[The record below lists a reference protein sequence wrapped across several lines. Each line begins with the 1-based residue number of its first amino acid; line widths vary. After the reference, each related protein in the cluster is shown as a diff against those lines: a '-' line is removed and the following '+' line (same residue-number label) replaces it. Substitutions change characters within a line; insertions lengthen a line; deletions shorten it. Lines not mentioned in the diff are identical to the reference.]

1 MIRSKLPQCERL
13 RRPTRV
19 SQAGTKGIGAVRYT
33 PRARDSLE
41 VGHMDHVRLGS
52 TGLKV
57 SRICLG
63 CMSFGSGFDWM
74 LPEEP
79 SFAIVRKALDLG
91 INFFDTANV
100 YSLGESEQILGRA
113 LRAFGVKRDDVVI
126 ATKVFHPMGPG
137 PNQRGL
143 SRKHI
148 LQSIDDS
155 LRRLG
160 VDYVDLYQIHRFDR
174 ETPIEETLDALTQL
188 IRIGK
193 VRYLGASTMS
203 AYQFAKLLYRADQLG
218 LARFVS
224 MQNNYSLL
232 YREEEREMIPLCRE
246 EGVGLIPY
254 SPIGGGLL
262 AGSRRTGT
270 VRSHSVMA
278 RDRFNR
284 KADEAVID
292 AVAEVARARGVRPA
306 EIAIA
311 WLLAQPGVSAPIV
324 GATKASHLE
333 DPVKALGTA
342 LSTEELARLEGAY
355 ETQPPLPVYFR
366 PTPPASA
373 DAPPSGRG
381 R

>member
-1 MIRSKLPQCERL
+1 M
-13 RRPTRV
+13 
-19 SQAGTKGIGAVRYT
+19 
-33 PRARDSLE
+33 
-41 VGHMDHVRLGS
+41 
-52 TGLKV
+52 KV
-57 SRICLG
+57 SRVCLG
-63 CMSFGSGFDWM
+63 CMSFGAGADWM

-100 YSLGESEQILGRA
+100 YSEGESERILGRA
-113 LRAFGVKRDDVVI
+113 LRAFGVKRADIIV

-143 SRKHI
+143 SRKHV
-148 LQSIDDS
+148 LQAIDDS
-155 LRRLG
+155 LQRLG
-160 VDYVDLYQIHRFDR
+160 MDYVDLYQIHRFDR
-174 ETPIEETLDALTQL
+174 ETPIEETLEALTDL
-188 IRIGK
+188 VKSGK
-193 VRYLGASTMS
+193 VRYIGASTMA

-218 LARFVS
+218 MARFIS

-262 AGSRRTGT
+262 AGSRRAGT
-270 VRSHSVMA
+270 VRSHSPMA

-292 AVAEVARARGVRPA
+292 AVSTVARERGVGPA
-306 EIAIA
+306 QVSIA
-311 WLLAQPGVSAPIV
+311 WLLSQPGVTAPIV

-333 DPVKALGTA
+333 DSVKAVDF
-342 LSTEELARLEGAY
+342 RLTPEDVAKLEVAY
-355 ETQPPLPVYFR
+355 ETQVPLPVYFR
-366 PTPPASA
+366 PPPAPRRA
-373 DAPPSGRG
+373 
-381 R
+381 

>member
-1 MIRSKLPQCERL
+1 
-13 RRPTRV
+13 
-19 SQAGTKGIGAVRYT
+19 
-33 PRARDSLE
+33 
-41 VGHMDHVRLGS
+41 MDYVRLGS
-52 TGLKV
+52 SGVKV

-74 LPEEP
+74 LAEEP

-91 INFFDTANV
+91 INFFDTADV
-100 YSLGESEQILGRA
+100 YSAGESEQILGRA
-113 LRAFGVKRDDVVI
+113 LRAFGVRREDVVI
-126 ATKVFHPMGPG
+126 ATKVFQPMGPG

-148 LQSIDDS
+148 CESIDGS

-160 VDYVDLYQIHRFDR
+160 LDYVDLYQIHRFDL
-174 ETPIEETLDALTQL
+174 ETPIEETLEALTQL
-188 IRIGK
+188 IRDGK
-193 VRYLGASTMS
+193 VRYLGASTMA
-203 AYQFAKLLYRADQLG
+203 AYQLAKMLYKADQLH

-246 EGVGLIPY
+246 EGIGLIPY

-278 RDRFNR
+278 RDRFR
-284 KADEAVID
+284 RAPDEAVID
-292 AVAEVARARGVRPA
+292 AVAAVARERGVQPA
-306 EIAIA
+306 QIAIA
-311 WLLAQPGVSAPIV
+311 WLLAQRGVTAPIV
-324 GATKASHLE
+324 GATKTNHLE
-333 DPVKALGTA
+333 DPVKAVGMQ
-342 LSTEELARLEGAY
+342 LSAEETARLEGVY

-366 PTPPASA
+366 PTPTP
-373 DAPPSGRG
+373 RQ
-381 R
+381 

>member
-1 MIRSKLPQCERL
+1 ME
-13 RRPTRV
+13 
-19 SQAGTKGIGAVRYT
+19 Y
-33 PRARDSLE
+33 
-41 VGHMDHVRLGS
+41 VRLGS
-52 TGLKV
+52 SGVKV

-74 LPEEP
+74 IPEEP
-79 SFAIVRKALDLG
+79 SFGVIRKALDLG
-91 INFFDTANV
+91 ITFFDTADV
-100 YSLGESEQILGRA
+100 YSHGESEQILGRA
-113 LRAFGVKRDDVVI
+113 LREFGVQRDDVVI
-126 ATKVFHPMGPG
+126 ATKVYQPMGPG

-148 LQSIDDS
+148 MESIDGS
-155 LRRLG
+155 LKRLG
-160 VDYVDLYQIHRFDR
+160 MDYVDLYQIHRFDL
-174 ETPIEETLDALTQL
+174 ETPVEETLEALTDV
-188 IRIGK
+188 IKAGK
-193 VRYLGASTMS
+193 ARYIGASTMW
-203 AYQFAKLLYRADQLG
+203 AYQLAKMLHTADRLH

-224 MQNNYSLL
+224 MQNNYSLI

-262 AGSRRTGT
+262 AGSRRTNT

-292 AVAEVARARGVRPA
+292 AVLSVAGERGVGPA

-311 WLLAQPGVSAPIV
+311 WLLAQPGVTAPIV

-333 DPVKALGTA
+333 DSVKAVGTRLTA
-342 LSTEELARLEGAY
+342 EETAKLQNVY
-355 ETQPPLPVYFR
+355 EPMAPLPPYFR
-366 PTPPASA
+366 PVATPKK
-373 DAPPSGRG
+373 
-381 R
+381 